1 MDNTYKILYSNI
13 NEFDDL
19 IIDEKESELNDD
31 ILTTV
36 YHHYAYDGQ
45 LMGIIKLSD
54 KMKRK
59 IRKVIY
65 VSLETTKILL
75 KYLVKSVVDIVSPCV
90 VKELI
95 NIGVDVIIEL
105 INDYLDKEKFEVF
118 NKQKEELFSK
128 LSNETVKV
136 IKRLFKSSDKI
147 MEKQDNKLKKEIKRI
162 KKHYDNDNI
171 KDN

>member
-19 IIDEKESELNDD
+19 LINKKDCDLNDD
-31 ILTTV
+31 ILTTI
-36 YHHYAYDGQ
+36 YQHYAYDGQ

-75 KYLVKSVVDIVSPCV
+75 KYLVKSVVDIVVPCV
-90 VKELI
+90 IKELV

-105 INDYLDKEKFEVF
+105 INNYLDKEKFEVF
-118 NKQKEELFSK
+118 NKQKEELFNK
-128 LSNETVKV
+128 LSNES
-136 IKRLFKSSDKI
+136 IKIIEGLFKSSDKI
-147 MEKQDNKLKKEIKRI
+147 MEKQNKKLKKDIKRI
-162 KKHYDNDNI
+162 KKHYDIDNI
-171 KDN
+171 

>member
-19 IIDEKESELNDD
+19 LIDKKECDLNKDN
-31 ILTTV
+31 LTTI
-36 YHHYAYDGQ
+36 YQHYANDGQ

-118 NKQKEELFSK
+118 NKQKEELFNK
-128 LSNETVKV
+128 LSNESVKV
-136 IKRLFKSSDKI
+136 IEGLFKSSDKI
-147 MEKQDNKLKKEIKRI
+147 MEKQNKKLKKEIKRI
-162 KKHYDNDNI
+162 KKHYDIDNI
-171 KDN
+171 

>member
-1 MDNTYKILYSNI
+1 M
-13 NEFDDL
+13 
-19 IIDEKESELNDD
+19 IDKKECDLNDD
-31 ILTTV
+31 ILTTI
-36 YHHYAYDGQ
+36 YQHYAYDGQ

-118 NKQKEELFSK
+118 NKQKEELSFSILK
-128 LSNETVKV
+128 L
-136 IKRLFKSSDKI
+136 IFIKSSKG
-147 MEKQDNKLKKEIKRI
+147 
-162 KKHYDNDNI
+162 
-171 KDN
+171 

>member
-1 MDNTYKILYSNI
+1 MDDTYKILYSNI

-19 IIDEKESELNDD
+19 LIDKKECDLNDD
-31 ILTTV
+31 ILITI
-36 YHHYAYDGQ
+36 YQHYAYDGQ

-128 LSNETVKV
+128 LSNESVKV
-136 IKRLFKSSDKI
+136 IEGLFKSSDKI
-147 MEKQDNKLKKEIKRI
+147 MEKQNKKLKKEIKRI
-162 KKHYDNDNI
+162 KKHYDIDNI
-171 KDN
+171 